1 MNVRLTEEQQL
12 AVASLWS
19 DLEALGGHQHR
30 ETSFE
35 FLCRELR
42 SSYARALMCAAGPQ
56 DDLWREFFRL
66 AVRVRDLVPRE
77 LTGEGVLALRRLGRL
92 IAENGDLHVQVAAL
106 SLVV

>member
-1 MNVRLTEEQQL
+1 MNARLTEEQQL
-12 AVASLWS
+12 AVAALWS

-30 ETSFE
+30 GTSFE

-42 SSYARALMCAAGPQ
+42 SSYARAILSATGPR
-56 DDLWREFFRL
+56 DDLWLEFFRL
-66 AVRVRDLVPRE
+66 AVRVRDLAPRG
-77 LTGEGVLALRRLGRL
+77 LSGEGVLALRRLERL